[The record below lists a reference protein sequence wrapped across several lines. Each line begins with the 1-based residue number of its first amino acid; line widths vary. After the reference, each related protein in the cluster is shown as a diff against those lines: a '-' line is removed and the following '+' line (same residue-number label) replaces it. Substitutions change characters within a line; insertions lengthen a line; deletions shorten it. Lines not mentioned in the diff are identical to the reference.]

1 LNIAGKK
8 YEQQDLKSKYGKQAM
23 NAMNPIEFS
32 KIIEEQENFIE
43 KSKKDQFRDY
53 KNLVTDQK
61 SMEKD
66 RRKRDM

>member
-1 LNIAGKK
+1 
-8 YEQQDLKSKYGKQAM
+8 M